1 MKLVSRRELLAD
13 LVVVFALPLLG
24 CGAGSEPL
32 KPAPE
37 GAGTPTSQPTSQR
50 EAYERDLEKAKAAR
64 EAAKAKKK

>member
-13 LVVVFALPLLG
+13 LVVVFALPLMG
-24 CGAGSEPL
+24 CGAEPL

-37 GAGTPTSQPTSQR
+37 GAGVATSQPRSQR
-50 EAYERDLEKAKAAR
+50 EAYERDEARAKEAR